1 MIRDYVIVGCKGTFC
16 GGLEVILYIDI
27 VQELHALTTSSI
39 LDFGC
44 VSLFSFSGLVHD
56 VNSLDA
62 MVLHSSC
69 T

>member
-1 MIRDYVIVGCKGTFC
+1 M
-16 GGLEVILYIDI
+16 EVILYIDI